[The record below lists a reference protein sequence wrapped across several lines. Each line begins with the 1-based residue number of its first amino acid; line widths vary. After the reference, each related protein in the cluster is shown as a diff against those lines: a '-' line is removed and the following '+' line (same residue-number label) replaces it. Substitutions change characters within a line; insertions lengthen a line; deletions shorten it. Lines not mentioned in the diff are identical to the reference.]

1 MPVLD
6 ASSYSPP
13 ALVRNGHLQTII
25 PSMFRNAG
33 GIRYQRERLELM
45 DHDFIDLDVINN
57 ESDRAVILI
66 HGLEGDTKA
75 HYMVNMAKRFKTAGY
90 DVIAMN
96 LRGCSG
102 EPNKLL
108 KSYHSGST
116 DDLHYVLSYVIT
128 RSLYEKIVLVGFSL
142 GGNLIMKYLGERGGV
157 LSDVIKGAAAIS
169 APTDL
174 AAGAIKINEPGNM
187 IYRVRFMRRLRAKL
201 LQKEHL
207 WTEGM
212 TKRDVKKLRTLKEFD
227 DYYTAP
233 VHGFANADDYYE
245 QCSSQWYIPRI
256 QVPTLLINAK
266 NDPFLPNACYPVME
280 AKNNDNFYL
289 EMPEDGGHVGFLN
302 FSDNGT
308 YWHEERIVSFLSKV

>member
-1 MPVLD
+1 MPVID

-13 ALVRNGHLQTII
+13 SLVRNGHLQTII
-25 PSMFRNAG
+25 PSMFRNASG
-33 GIRYQRERLELM
+33 VRYQRERLELM
-45 DHDFIDLDVINN
+45 DHDFMDLDVINN

-66 HGLEGDTKA
+66 HGLEGDTQA
-75 HYMVNMAKRFKTAGY
+75 HYMVNMAKTFKAAGY
-90 DVIAMN
+90 DVIAVN

-102 EPNKLL
+102 EPNKFL

-128 RSLYEKIVLVGFSL
+128 RSLYEKVVLVGFSL

-157 LSDVIKGAAAIS
+157 LSDVIKGAAALS

-174 AAGAIKINEPGNM
+174 AAGAGKINEPANM

-207 WTEGM
+207 WTKDM
-212 TKRDVKKLRTLKEFD
+212 TRKDVKNLKTLKEFD

-245 QCSSQWYIPRI
+245 QCSSRWFIPRI
-256 QVPTLLINAK
+256 QTPTLLINAK
-266 NDPFLPNACYPVME
+266 NDPFLPDACYPVME
-280 AKNNDNFYL
+280 AKNNANFYL
-289 EMPEDGGHVGFLN
+289 EMPEEGGHVGFLN
-302 FSDNGT
+302 LRGKGA
-308 YWHEERIVSFLSKV
+308 YWHEERILSFLSNV